1 MIPKEERTNGVNDEQ
16 ILFECP
22 SCKTLIELN
31 DEHKKP
37 LDMMLKIYICY
48 HCKGIY
54 YIKGLDSS
62 YRIRNKLRYK
72 TWKLTDFQKLGP
84 DYYDNGLLKGEI
96 IKDWITIFGGGFS
109 RFKWW
114 TRY

>member
-1 MIPKEERTNGVNDEQ
+1 MIPKKERVDELNDKQ
-16 ILFECP
+16 IFLQCP
-22 SCKTLIELN
+22 SCKTFIELN

-37 LDMMLKIYICY
+37 LDMMLKIYVCY

-54 YIKGLDSS
+54 YIKGLDSDF
-62 YRIRNKLRYK
+62 RTKNNVRYK
-72 TWKLTDFQKLGP
+72 AWKVTDFQKLEL
-84 DYYDNGLLKGEI
+84 DYYEAGLLNNEI
-96 IKDWITIFGGGFS
+96 IKDWVTTFGGGFS

>member
-1 MIPKEERTNGVNDEQ
+1 MNPIEGPIDEANDEQ

-37 LDMMLKIYICY
+37 LDMMLKIYVCY
-48 HCKGIY
+48 QCKGIY
-54 YIKGLDSS
+54 YIKGLEIDYSTK
-62 YRIRNKLRYK
+62 NKIRYK
-72 TWKLTDFQKLGP
+72 VWKLTDFEKIESE
-84 DYYDNGLLKGEI
+84 YYEGQLRNNEI
-96 IKDWITIFGGGFS
+96 IKDWVTKYGGGFS

-114 TRY
+114 TRF